1 MYLKGSKWSMNRRR
15 TRPNWFRI
23 ILLSLLVLG
32 GAYVNRF
39 VIPNQPQLGVPTPT
53 ATRSPESFVTEA
65 EEYFK
70 QGKLVPAIEAYKQ
83 SIASFP
89 ENPAVY
95 VALARTQVFAGQY
108 KEAQE
113 SAESAILLNN
123 NNSNAHAVKA
133 WALDF
138 QGETLEAEASI
149 KRALELD
156 PNNALAHAYY
166 SEILV
171 DSFYSGTGIV
181 GTIEKA
187 IEESKVA
194 MALAPDT
201 LESHRARGYI
211 HEAVGEYEE
220 AIREYEAAIAIN
232 ANIADLHIR
241 LGSNYRILGIY
252 DKAVE
257 EFTRA
262 NALNPE
268 DPTPDLFISRTYATI
283 GEYAKAMQYA
293 ESATDNNPAD
303 ASLRG
308 NLGVMYYRNSFWTEA
323 ITELGYVVNGGVT
336 EDGIQI
342 ESINLAPNDSSRTA
356 EYYATYGLALSR
368 LNDCGKALQ
377 VARTLLERV
386 PADKIATENAN
397 AIISRCQQN
406 LDTPPESL
414 PTPLKTDPTPTETPV
429 AIVEETPTPTA
440 P

>member
-23 ILLSLLVLG
+23 ILLCLLVLAG
-32 GAYVNRF
+32 SYVNRF
-39 VIPNQPQLGVPTPT
+39 IIPNQPQFGVPTPT
-53 ATRSPESFVTEA
+53 ATRAPESFVAEA

-70 QGKLVPAIEAYKQ
+70 QGKLIPAIESYKQ
-83 SIASFP
+83 AIASAP
-89 ENPAVY
+89 DNPATY

-108 KEAQE
+108 ADAQK

-123 NNSNAHAVKA
+123 NNSNAHAVRA

-138 QGETLEAEASI
+138 QDNILEAEASI

-171 DSFYSGTGIV
+171 DSNYNGTGTV

-194 MALAPDT
+194 IALAPDT
-201 LESHRARGYI
+201 LETHRARGYVF
-211 HEAVGEYEE
+211 EATGNYEE
-220 AIREYEAAIAIN
+220 AIREYQAAISVN
-232 ANIADLHIR
+232 DKIADLHLS
-241 LGSNYRILGIY
+241 LGRNYRTLSIY

-268 DPTPDLFISRTYATI
+268 DPTPDLLMSRTYATI

-293 ESATDNNPAD
+293 QSAVTNNPAS
-303 ASLRG
+303 ASLHG
-308 NLGVMYYRNSFWTEA
+308 NYGVMLYYNSYWTEA
-323 ITELGYVVNGGVT
+323 VTELGYVVNGGVT
-336 EDGIQI
+336 KDSIKI
-342 ESINLAPNDSSRTA
+342 DPINLVPNDSRTA
-356 EYYATYGLALSR
+356 EYYSTFGSALSR
-368 LNDCGKALQ
+368 LNQCSEALQ
-377 VARTLLERV
+377 VARSILERI
-386 PADKIATENAN
+386 PADEKSVENAN
-397 AIISRCQQN
+397 TIISRCQQN
-406 LDTPPESL
+406 LNATPEPL
-414 PTPLKTDPTPTETPV
+414 PTPVGSDPTATEVPT
-429 AIVEETPTPTA
+429 AAAQTPTPAT

>member
-1 MYLKGSKWSMNRRR
+1 MNRRR
-15 TRPNWFRI
+15 KRPNWFRI
-23 ILLSLLVLG
+23 VLLSLLVLG

-39 VIPNQPQLGVPTPT
+39 ILPNQPQLGVPTPT
-53 ATRSPESFVTEA
+53 VTRSPESFVTEA
-65 EEYFK
+65 EEHFA
-70 QGKLVPAIEAYKQ
+70 QGKLLAAIESYKQ
-83 SIASFP
+83 AIASYP
-89 ENPAVY
+89 EDPAVY

-108 KEAQE
+108 KEAQT

-123 NNSNAHAVKA
+123 NNSNAHAVRA

-138 QGETLEAEASI
+138 QGGTLEAEASI

-171 DSFYSGTGIV
+171 DAYYSGTGIV
-181 GTIEKA
+181 DAIEKA

-194 MALAPDT
+194 IALAPEA
-201 LESHRARGYI
+201 LETRRARGYVL
-211 HEAVGEYEE
+211 EATGNYEE
-220 AIREYEAAIAIN
+220 AIREYEAAIAVN
-232 ANIADLHIR
+232 ANIADLHLA
-241 LGSNYRILGIY
+241 LGRNYRTLGIY

-257 EFTRA
+257 SFTRA

-293 ESATDNNPAD
+293 ESAKDNNPASS
-303 ASLRG
+303 SLRG
-308 NLGVMYYRNSFWTEA
+308 NLGVMYYRNSYWTEA

-342 ESINLAPNDSSRTA
+342 ESIQLVPNDSRTA
-356 EYYATYGLALSR
+356 EYYSTYGLALSR
-368 LNDCGKALQ
+368 LNECGKAIE
-377 VARTLLERV
+377 VARTILTRI
-386 PADKIATENAN
+386 PADEIAVENAN
-397 AIISRCQQN
+397 AIINRCQQN
-406 LDTPPESL
+406 LDSPPEPTATPPVVDSA
-414 PTPLKTDPTPTETPV
+414 PTGTSTPP
-429 AIVEETPTPTA
+429 A

>member
-23 ILLSLLVLG
+23 TLLSLLVLG
-32 GAYVNRF
+32 GAYINRF

-70 QGKLVPAIEAYKQ
+70 LGKLIPAIESYKQ
-83 SIASFP
+83 AIASFP

-123 NNSNAHAVKA
+123 DNSNAHAVRA

-138 QGETLEAEASI
+138 QDETLLAEDSI
-149 KRALELD
+149 KSALKLD

-166 SEILV
+166 AEILV
-171 DSFYSGTGIV
+171 DSFYSGTGAV
-181 GTIEKA
+181 GAIEKA

-194 MALAPDT
+194 IALAPGT
-201 LESHRARGYI
+201 LETHRARGYVL
-211 HEAVGEYEE
+211 EATGNYEE
-220 AIREYEAAIAIN
+220 AIREYEAAVAVN
-232 ANIADLHIR
+232 TNISDLHLA
-241 LGSNYRILGIY
+241 LGRNYRTLGIY

-268 DPTPDLFISRTYATI
+268 DPTPDLFISRTYYTL

-293 ESATDNNPAD
+293 ESAVTDNPAS
-303 ASLRG
+303 ASLHG
-308 NLGVMYYRNSFWTEA
+308 NLGVMYYRNSYWTES
-323 ITELGYVVNGGVT
+323 ITELGYAVNGGIT
-336 EDGIQI
+336 TDGDQI
-342 ESINLAPNDSSRTA
+342 EAINLMPNDSRAA
-356 EYYATYGLALSR
+356 EYYAFYGLALSR
-368 LNDCGKALQ
+368 LNQCGDALR
-377 VARTLLERV
+377 VARIILERI
-386 PADKIATENAN
+386 PADETAVENAN

-406 LDTPPESL
+406 LDATPEPL
-414 PTPLKTDPTPTETPV
+414 PTQLATEPASTGIPTAV
-429 AIVEETPTPTA
+429 AESTPTP
-440 P
+440 

>member
-1 MYLKGSKWSMNRRR
+1 MNRRR

-23 ILLSLLVLG
+23 ILLSLLVMG

-39 VIPNQPQLGVPTPT
+39 IIPNQPQLGVPTPT
-53 ATRSPESFVTEA
+53 STRAPESFVTEA
-65 EEYFK
+65 EEYFA
-70 QGKLVPAIEAYKQ
+70 QGKLVPSIESYKQ
-83 SIASFP
+83 AIASFP

-108 KEAQE
+108 KDAQT

-123 NNSNAHAVKA
+123 DNSNAHAVRA

-171 DSFYSGTGIV
+171 DSFYSGTSTV

-194 MALAPDT
+194 IALAPDT
-201 LESHRARGYI
+201 LETHRARGYVL
-211 HEAVGEYEE
+211 EATGNYEE
-220 AIREYEAAIAIN
+220 AIREYELAIALN
-232 ANIADLHIR
+232 ANIADLHLR
-241 LGSNYRILGIY
+241 LGSNYRTLGIY

-293 ESATDNNPAD
+293 ESAKDNNPAS

-308 NLGVMYYRNSFWTEA
+308 NFGVMLYRNSYWNEA
-323 ITELGYVVNGGVT
+323 VTELGYVVDGGVT
-336 EDGIQI
+336 EEGTPI
-342 ESINLAPNDSSRTA
+342 EAIPLVPNDARTA

-368 LNDCGKALQ
+368 LNECGKALQ
-377 VARTLLERV
+377 VARAILERI
-386 PADKIATENAN
+386 PADELSVENAN

-406 LDTPPESL
+406 LDATPEPS
-414 PTPLKTDPTPTETPV
+414 PTPLEPEPASTE
-429 AIVEETPTPTA
+429 ISTPTP
-440 P
+440 

>member
-15 TRPNWFRI
+15 KRPNWFRI
-23 ILLSLLVLG
+23 ALLSLLVVA

-39 VIPNQPQLGVPTPT
+39 IIPTQPQFGVPTPT
-53 ATRSPESFVTEA
+53 VTRSPESFVTEA
-65 EEYFK
+65 EEYFA

-83 SIASFP
+83 AIAASP

-108 KEAQE
+108 KDAQV

-123 NNSNAHAVKA
+123 NNSNAHAVRA

-138 QGETLEAEASI
+138 LGESLEAEASI

-171 DSFYSGTGIV
+171 DAFYSGSGIV
-181 GTIEKA
+181 DAIEKA

-194 MALAPDT
+194 LALAPDT
-201 LESHRARGYI
+201 LESHRARGYVL
-211 HEAVGEYEE
+211 EATGNYEE

-232 ANIADLHIR
+232 TNIADLHLS
-241 LGSNYRILGIY
+241 LGRNYRTLGIY

-268 DPTPDLFISRTYATI
+268 DPTPDQLISRTYATI

-293 ESATDNNPAD
+293 ESAVTDNPAS

-308 NLGVMYYRNSFWTEA
+308 NLGVMYYRNSYWTEA
-323 ITELGYVVNGGVT
+323 IAELGYVVNGGVT
-336 EDGIQI
+336 EDGHQI
-342 ESINLAPNDSSRTA
+342 EAVTLVPNDSRTA
-356 EYYATYGLALSR
+356 EYYSTYGLALSR
-368 LNDCGKALQ
+368 LGECSEALN
-377 VARTLLERV
+377 VARAILTRI
-386 PADKIATENAN
+386 PADELSAENAN
-397 AIISRCQQN
+397 AIIDRCQQN
-406 LDTPPESL
+406 LDSPPE
-414 PTPLKTDPTPTETPV
+414 PTATPLEADSTPTEIP
-429 AIVEETPTPTA
+429 AAEAETPTPAA